1 MNTILEIIN
10 NDYWVFFEIAIV
22 LVATKLF
29 GVLLKKLG
37 LPQVLGALLAGVV
50 LGIINLILSKINPS
64 LFIVDSQDSII
75 AVLAAIGVNLIMFSA
90 GMETNLSEIK
100 KNGVASL
107 VITAL
112 GVVVPLVVGFA
123 ISWILPDRLFNQ
135 DIDIIKQRFFFG
147 VILTATSVGITV
159 AVLKELNV
167 LHGKVG
173 ASIVTAAILD
183 DIIGIVILAV
193 FTANTESFSIGKA
206 FLQLFTD
213 SHIAILIT
221 LLNVFLFFAVAIGLG
236 ALIHFIF
243 KKMGEHFPHT
253 RRLSI
258 FSLAVCFFYAAMAE
272 VLFGVAAITGSF
284 MAGMMIANMK
294 ESHYVER
301 RIDMSAYM
309 LFSPMFFAN
318 IGISLDYNQI
328 GKMFSGSNVVYIILF
343 CLAFVIF
350 GMAAKFVG
358 CGLGAKMCKYNWQ
371 ESSKVGIG
379 MMVRGEVCLI
389 VANTGKAQGLIS
401 EEYYPAIIL
410 LIIVSSI
417 LTPLLLKTLYK
428 KFPHTEIPSLAK
440 DMEGLDVRYKIAHGL
455 EVPNVDESVTQT
467 QSTNQTQP
475 IANSEVASQ
484 AVVES
489 QPASSSVIE
498 SQPAAAAEQAPIE
511 QQKADKSTSAK
522 TASKAT
528 ASKATSTK
536 SAATKSTTSKK
547 SNGAANKNKK

>member
-1 MNTILEIIN
+1 MDTILEIIN
-10 NDYWVFFEIAIV
+10 NEYWIFFEIAIV
-22 LVATKLF
+22 LLATKIF
-29 GVLLKKLG
+29 GLLLKKLG

-50 LGIINLILSKINPS
+50 IGLFNLLLSKINPG
-64 LFIVDSQDSII
+64 LYIVDGENSVIGI
-75 AVLAAIGVNLIMFSA
+75 LASIGVNLIMFSA
-90 GMETNLSEIK
+90 GMETNISEIK
-100 KNGVASL
+100 KNGVASI
-107 VITAL
+107 VITIL
-112 GVVVPLVVGFA
+112 GVVVPMIVGFA

-135 DIDIIKQRFFFG
+135 DISIIKQRFFFG
-147 VILTATSVGITV
+147 IILTATSVGITV

-206 FLQLFTD
+206 FLQLFSDTPN
-213 SHIAILIT
+213 SFFVT
-221 LLNVFLFFAVAIGLG
+221 MLNVLLFFAAALGMG
-236 ALIHFIF
+236 ALIHLIF
-243 KKMGEHFPHT
+243 KKMSEHFPHT

-258 FSLAVCFFYAAMAE
+258 FSLAVCFLYAAFAE
-272 VLFGVAAITGSF
+272 ALFGVAAITGSF

-328 GKMFSGSNVVYIILF
+328 GKMFGSSNVVFILLF
-343 CLAFVIF
+343 CLAFVVF
-350 GMAAKFVG
+350 GMASKFVG
-358 CGLGAKMCKYNWQ
+358 CGLGAKLCKYEWQ
-371 ESSKVGIG
+371 ESCKVGIG

-417 LTPLLLKTLYK
+417 ATPLLLKIMYR
-428 KFPHTEIPSLAK
+428 KFPHTEIAEIAQGMEKFEQRHTITDGDAPLA
-440 DMEGLDVRYKIAHGL
+440 
-455 EVPNVDESVTQT
+455 SVEQL
-467 QSTNQTQP
+467 QQQEAASQP
-475 IANSEVASQ
+475 IETAAVDTPVQTENPSAQADNKDHNS
-484 AVVES
+484 
-489 QPASSSVIE
+489 
-498 SQPAAAAEQAPIE
+498 
-511 QQKADKSTSAK
+511 
-522 TASKAT
+522 
-528 ASKATSTK
+528 
-536 SAATKSTTSKK
+536 
-547 SNGAANKNKK
+547 

>member
-10 NDYWVFFEIAIV
+10 NQYWIFFEIAVV
-22 LVATKLF
+22 LLTTKMF
-29 GVLLKKLG
+29 GLLLKKLG

-50 LGIINLILSKINPS
+50 IGLLNLLLSKIDPG
-64 LFIVDSQDSII
+64 LFIVNGKDSII
-75 AVLAAIGVNLIMFSA
+75 GILASIGVNLIMFSA
-90 GMETNLSEIK
+90 GMETNISEIK
-100 KNGVASL
+100 KNGVASI

-112 GVVVPLVVGFA
+112 GVVVPLIVGFA

-135 DIDIIKQRFFFG
+135 DISIIKQRFFFG
-147 VILTATSVGITV
+147 IILTATSVGITV

-193 FTANTESFSIGKA
+193 FTANTENFSIGKA
-206 FLQLFTD
+206 FLQLFSDTPN
-213 SHIAILIT
+213 SFLVT
-221 LLNVFLFFAVAIGLG
+221 MLNVLLFFASAIGMG
-236 ALIHFIF
+236 ALIRLIF
-243 KKMGEHFPHT
+243 KKMSEHFPHT

-258 FSLAVCFFYAAMAE
+258 FSLAVCFLYAAFAE
-272 VLFGVAAITGSF
+272 AFFGVAAITGSF

-328 GKMFSGSNVVYIILF
+328 GKMFGSSNVVFILLF
-343 CLAFVIF
+343 CVAFVIF
-350 GMAAKFVG
+350 GMASKFAG
-358 CGLGAKMCKYNWQ
+358 CGVGAKICRYDWQ
-371 ESSKVGIG
+371 ESCKVGIG

-417 LTPLLLKTLYK
+417 VTPLLLKVMYK
-428 KFPHTEIPSLAK
+428 KFPHTEIPEIAQG
-440 DMEGLDVRYKIAHGL
+440 MEKFEQRHTISDGETSSTAVEQAHGNEPTIQFSDNETGDSSAQSQTL
-455 EVPNVDESVTQT
+455 DSQTDNAKSKNEV
-467 QSTNQTQP
+467 
-475 IANSEVASQ
+475 
-484 AVVES
+484 
-489 QPASSSVIE
+489 
-498 SQPAAAAEQAPIE
+498 
-511 QQKADKSTSAK
+511 DK
-522 TASKAT
+522 
-528 ASKATSTK
+528 
-536 SAATKSTTSKK
+536 
-547 SNGAANKNKK
+547 